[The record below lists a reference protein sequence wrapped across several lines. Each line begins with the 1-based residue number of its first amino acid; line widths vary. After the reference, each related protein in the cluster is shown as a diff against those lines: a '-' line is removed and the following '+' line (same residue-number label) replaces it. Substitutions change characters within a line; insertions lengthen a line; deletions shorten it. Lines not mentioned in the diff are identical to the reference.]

1 MKRLYTI
8 LMTAVMLMSVPAFGG
23 GFQLNEH
30 GARAM
35 AMGGAFAGYAR
46 DLSAIYFN
54 IAGITYLP
62 GVHMQVGTTL
72 ITPAASFRGPS
83 PSVTETKM
91 KSQLFYPSHAYFT
104 YQINDMFTAGFGF
117 NNPFGLGT
125 EWDEGWV
132 GQFITLKSDLKVFSL
147 NPVLGVKLSDKL
159 RLGVGLQYN
168 IATVEL
174 SRALNFAPTFN
185 GTGKIDLKGDEK
197 GAIGFAGGLLYQA
210 TKEIS
215 LGLQYRSEVNYK
227 FKGTAT
233 TTGPSQLSANLPAG
247 DIEATFTS
255 PQQFTFG
262 VAVTPSSKLLL
273 TADFQY
279 IMWSSYDSLKI
290 DFLAS
295 DTTISSPR
303 LYEDT
308 YIVRLGAE
316 YSYSDNLA
324 LRAGLLFD
332 RNPVK
337 DDHLDPLLPD
347 ANRIGISAGLGY
359 RISDAMSLDLS
370 YLFLRFSERTITKTE
385 ISYSGNSGM
394 LPFTGTYNSTA
405 NLFSFSLNYKF

>member
-8 LMTAVMLMSVPAFGG
+8 LLTAVMLMSVPAFGG

-62 GVHMQVGTTL
+62 GVHMQIGTTL
-72 ITPAASFRGPS
+72 ITPATSFRGPS

-104 YQINDMFTAGFGF
+104 YQINDMFTAGLGF

-125 EWDEGWV
+125 EWDEGWI

-147 NPVLGVKLSDKL
+147 NPVFGVKISDNL
-159 RLGVGLQYN
+159 RLGLGLQYN

-174 SRALNFAPTFN
+174 TRALNFAPTFS
-185 GTGKIDLKGDEK
+185 GTGKIDLKGDDNA
-197 GAIGFAGGLLYQA
+197 AIGFDAGLLYQV
-210 TKEIS
+210 TKELS
-215 LGLQYRSEVNYK
+215 VGLQYRSEVKYK

-233 TTGPSQLSANLPAG
+233 TTGPSQLAASLPAG
-247 DIEATFTS
+247 DIEASFTS
-255 PQQFTFG
+255 PQQFTLG

-279 IMWSSYDSLKI
+279 IMWSSYDSLKV
-290 DFLAS
+290 DFITSKTTSAS
-295 DTTISSPR
+295 AR

-308 YIVRLGAE
+308 YIARLGAE
-316 YSYSDNLA
+316 YRYNEDLA

-337 DDHLDPLLPD
+337 DELLDPLLPD
-347 ANRIGISAGLGY
+347 ANRIGFSAGIGY
-359 RISDAMSLDLS
+359 NISESMSLDLA
-370 YLFLRFSERTITKTE
+370 YLFLRFSERTITQTE
-385 ISYSGNSGM
+385 ISYSGNSGV